1 MGLRRW
7 LESLM
12 GVTQTEQPLSPQ
24 PLLTLDEVLRR
35 RPEPGYALDF
45 EQKTVTGPSRSY
57 GLSDLEEVLA
67 LDVGYGI
74 ESHVALKVKRGP
86 IFSVYRFDSR
96 PETLA
101 SGKQLALRLGLG
113 FVDCTESKRASILDD
128 ACAVLGDGDAMM
140 LASLERADFWPG
152 AVSIPVA
159 VQRPEPY
166 PPSADLVLSV
176 EGISLIN
183 ALGKTRPLRPLQ
195 DLVAFRSC
203 TANGVQGDRD
213 TYGYDLELE
222 FAGGPTYRLYS
233 SAGSVHD
240 DPIPGEQA
248 EAYRMMDVLKKVCE
262 RIPLHLNLK

>member
-1 MGLRRW
+1 
-7 LESLM
+7 M
-12 GVTQTEQPLSPQ
+12 GVAQPEQPLSPQ
-24 PLLTLDEVLRR
+24 PLLTFDEVLHR

-45 EQKTVTGPSRSY
+45 EQKILTGPTRTW
-57 GLSDLEEVLA
+57 GLGDLEEVLA

-86 IFSVYRFDSR
+86 IFSVYRFDSL

-101 SGKQLALRLGLG
+101 SGQQLAVTLGLG
-113 FVDCTESKRASILDD
+113 FADYTGWKRAFILDD

-159 VQRPEPY
+159 VQRPEPC

-176 EGISLIN
+176 DGVSLIN
-183 ALGKTRPLRPLQ
+183 ALGKARPLRPLQ
-195 DLVAFRSC
+195 DLVSFRSGSS
-203 TANGVQGDRD
+203 NGVQGDRD
-213 TYGYDLELE
+213 TYGYDLVLE

-248 EAYRMMDVLKKVCE
+248 EAYRMMDVLGKVCE
-262 RIPLHLNLK
+262 RIPLHLNLKRGTNG